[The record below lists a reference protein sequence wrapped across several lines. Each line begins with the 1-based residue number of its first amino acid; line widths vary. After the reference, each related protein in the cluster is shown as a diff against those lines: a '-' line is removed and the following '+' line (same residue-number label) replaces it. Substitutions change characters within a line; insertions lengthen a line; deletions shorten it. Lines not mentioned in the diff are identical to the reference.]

1 MSADRRGP
9 RILVSMYADLLFD
22 DREPRRCFVT
32 SLSERGL
39 CLDALTVWALEE
51 DTQVQ
56 LELTLPG
63 EEEQLWIVGEIV
75 RDTAGALFQ
84 ETAIRFI
91 TMAETHRC
99 VLRRWVRVK
108 ALALALEQR
117 RFFRAA

>member
-1 MSADRRGP
+1 
-9 RILVSMYADLLFD
+9 MYADLLFD
-22 DREPRRCFVT
+22 DSEPRRCFVT

-51 DTQVQ
+51 DTQIQ

-63 EEEQLWIVGEIV
+63 EDEQLWIVGEVV

-84 ETAIRFI
+84 ETAIRFV
-91 TMAETHRC
+91 TMAETHRR

-108 ALALALEQR
+108 ALVLALEQR